1 VRSGKRFIV
10 VFAIGLITSLC
21 WAAESRQVII
31 DIPTFDNAE
40 PQNYYLDLLR
50 LVLEESKAPDEEI
63 VFRYARWPY
72 SQARWVYLLQH
83 DTGNLVIWT
92 MTSKHRESL
101 LLPVRIPLFRGLFGK
116 RVFIIRKQDQEH
128 FDKLH
133 TLEDLSQ
140 LVAGQGMH
148 WPDVD
153 VLQANNLRVTTAN
166 RSDSLIKMLK
176 AERFDYY
183 PRAVTEAWH
192 ELSNLDDD
200 ELMVERGL
208 MLEYPT
214 AVYYFVSP
222 KNTALA
228 ERIESGLVSLI
239 KDGRFDTFFNEHPR
253 VKQGLAELNAGP
265 RRLIQLENPGLP
277 DIWPP
282 PGARYWLEKE
292 EPVEARTDSASAS
305 R

>member
-1 VRSGKRFIV
+1 MW
-10 VFAIGLITSLC
+10 LISNLA
-21 WAAESRQVII
+21 WAAEPRQVVI
-31 DIPTFDNAE
+31 DIPTFDNSE

-50 LVLEESKAPDEEI
+50 LALEESKAPDEEI
-63 VFRYARWPY
+63 IFRYARWPY

-83 DTGNLVIWT
+83 DTGNQVIWT

-116 RVFIIRKQDQEH
+116 RVFIIRKQDQAR
-128 FDKLH
+128 FDKVN

-166 RSDSLIKMLK
+166 RSGSLIKMLK

-200 ELMVERGL
+200 ELVVERGL

-277 DIWPP
+277 DVWPP
-282 PGARYWLEKE
+282 PGARYWIDKDG
-292 EPVEARTDSASAS
+292 PVEARTDRGDVS

>member
-1 VRSGKRFIV
+1 MW
-10 VFAIGLITSLC
+10 LISNLA
-21 WAAESRQVII
+21 WAAEPRQVVI
-31 DIPTFDNAE
+31 DIPTFDNSE

-50 LVLEESKAPDEEI
+50 LALEESKAPDEEI
-63 VFRYARWPY
+63 IFRYARWPY

-83 DTGNLVIWT
+83 DTGNQVIWT

-116 RVFIIRKQDQEH
+116 RVFIIRKQDQAR
-128 FDKLH
+128 FDKVN

-166 RSDSLIKMLK
+166 RSGSLIKMLK

-200 ELMVERGL
+200 ELVVERGL

-277 DIWPP
+277 DVWPP
-282 PGARYWLEKE
+282 PGARYWIDKDG
-292 EPVEARTDSASAS
+292 PVEARTDRGGVS

>member
-1 VRSGKRFIV
+1 MVW
-10 VFAIGLITSLC
+10 LLC
-21 WAAESRQVII
+21 SVCAAAEPRQVII
-31 DIPTFDNAE
+31 DIPTFDNSE

-50 LVLEESKAPDEEI
+50 LALEESKAPDEEI
-63 VFRYARWPY
+63 VFRHARWPY

-83 DTGNLVIWT
+83 DTGNQVIWT

-116 RVFIIRKQDQEH
+116 RVFIIRKKDQER
-128 FDKLH
+128 FDKVN
-133 TLEDLSQ
+133 TLEDLGQ

-166 RSDSLIKMLK
+166 RSGSLIKMLK
-176 AERFDYY
+176 AQRFDYY

-200 ELMVERGL
+200 ELVVERGL

-214 AVYYFVSP
+214 AVYFFVSP
-222 KNTALA
+222 KNKALA
-228 ERIESGLVSLI
+228 ERIETGLARLI

-265 RRLIQLENPGLP
+265 RRLIQLKNPGLP

-282 PGARYWLEKE
+282 PGARYWLEKDS
-292 EPVEARTDSASAS
+292 PVEARTDSAGVS